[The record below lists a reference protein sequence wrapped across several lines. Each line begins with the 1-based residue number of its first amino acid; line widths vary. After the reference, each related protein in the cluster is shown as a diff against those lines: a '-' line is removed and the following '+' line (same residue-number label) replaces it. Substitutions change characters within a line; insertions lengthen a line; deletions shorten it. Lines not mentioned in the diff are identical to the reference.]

1 MFLVAVLTAHVQSVQ
16 RDQREMPIGA
26 PDTSDVVN
34 AVRDWQRQPSPK
46 AATTADEVLSQPP
59 DGPEPRF

>member
-16 RDQREMPIGA
+16 RDQQEMPIGA
-26 PDTSDVVN
+26 PDTSEVAN
-34 AVRDWQRQPSPK
+34 AGRDWQRQPSPK
-46 AATTADEVLSQPP
+46 AATAADEILSQAP